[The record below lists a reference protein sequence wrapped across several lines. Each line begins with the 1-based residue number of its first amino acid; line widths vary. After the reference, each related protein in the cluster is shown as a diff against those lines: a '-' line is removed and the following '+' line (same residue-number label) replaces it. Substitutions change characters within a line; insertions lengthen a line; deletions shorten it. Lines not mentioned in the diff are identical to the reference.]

1 MARKRNDHGFKSCF
15 GVAWTKTLIIIT
27 TCWALS
33 ALLSVFAVVGLR
45 YATGLPRLVPMV
57 GLESPQAYDP
67 HLTVESDRERFH
79 RELAPVV
86 ANMDTTEAKVLA
98 ILEWVMNQIPKVEHR
113 YAKSSWAMVEIG
125 RAGGGLICTGMAQI
139 FCDALLANDIP
150 ARRVFLQRNMFDSLD
165 THVTVEV
172 WVDGKW
178 RIYDPT
184 FHLAFKRNSTYIG
197 VYEAHDWFVKQK
209 GQDIEVIF
217 LGDVRYPARIDS
229 YRICYEV
236 LFNNVFIETQK
247 HYRSFYNIPILGCIV
262 AKGVGVWFGPT
273 RGYPNN
279 DEELRMMAID
289 FYRYL
294 YYGTLVFL
302 PAINLVLLLFIFL
315 IWRRAKRYGD
325 ELSMEMSSGHY

>member
-27 TCWALS
+27 TCWVLS
-33 ALLSVFAVVGLR
+33 ALLSVFAVVGMR

-67 HLTVESDRERFH
+67 RLTVESDRERFH

-125 RAGGGLICTGMAQI
+125 RAGGGLICGGMAQV
-139 FCDALLANDIP
+139 FKDALLAKGIP
-150 ARRVFLQRNMFDSLD
+150 ARKVFLQRNLFDTFD

-172 WVDGKW
+172 WVDGQW
-178 RIYDPT
+178 QLYDPT
-184 FHLAFKRNSTYIG
+184 FHLALKASGKRIG
-197 VYEAHDWFVKQK
+197 VFEARDWYLK
-209 GQDIEVIF
+209 GMGTPVIPDF
-217 LGDVRYPARIDS
+217 LGEVRYPVRFEFYPIR
-229 YRICYEV
+229 YHT
-236 LFNNVFIETQK
+236 LLNNAYI
-247 HYRSFYNIPILGCIV
+247 
-262 AKGVGVWFGPT
+262 
-273 RGYPNN
+273 
-279 DEELRMMAID
+279 ELRQEHNGFLREATNRGIWLGPRHLLAYPRDDKGLSTAAQD

-294 YYGTLVFL
+294 YYGALVVL
-302 PAINLVLLLFIFL
+302 PAINLVLLVFIFL
-315 IWRRAKRYGD
+315 IWRRSKRYGD